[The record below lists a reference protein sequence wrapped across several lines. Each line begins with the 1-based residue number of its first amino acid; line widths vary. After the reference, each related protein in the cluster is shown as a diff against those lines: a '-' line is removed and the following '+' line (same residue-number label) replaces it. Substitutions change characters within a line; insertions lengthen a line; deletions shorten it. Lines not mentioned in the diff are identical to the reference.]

1 MINCLFSLLLPSP
14 SSPLPP
20 PLSLLPSP
28 SSPLPPPSFTLL
40 PSPLPSFT
48 LLPSP
53 SSLPPLPLSLLLSPS
68 SPPPLPPP
76 LSLLVSPQ
84 FTVVPSPTS
93 IQEGRVLSLPCAAYG
108 HPDPDI
114 LWFKDDQQLINPL
127 LDPGTQ
133 SLQLYNTT
141 PGDTGAYTCLARNFA
156 GVIQY
161 SVAVTIEEVSGMCQV
176 TCHMTVM

>member
-1 MINCLFSLLLPSP
+1 MGVLDWAVHCVITTRARYIETLYKFFAQVSLFSLLLH
-14 SSPLPP
+14 
-20 PLSLLPSP
+20 
-28 SSPLPPPSFTLL
+28 
-40 PSPLPSFT
+40 
-48 LLPSP
+48 
-53 SSLPPLPLSLLLSPS
+53 
-68 SPPPLPPP
+68 PPP

-93 IQEGRVLSLPCAAYG
+93 IQERRVLSLPCAGYG

-161 SVAVTIEEVSGMCQV
+161 SVAVTIEPTTGQV
-176 TCHMTVM
+176 T